1 MGVRSHVG
9 KWSYTSGI
17 VDTGESSLEG
27 AIREVKEELGIDA
40 DEDKMQFL
48 LSFKRKHNFVDVWLI
63 EDDINITDLKL
74 QQEEVSQV
82 KYVSQSGLERIIKN
96 GDFVPGI
103 EIYYEL
109 FTKLL
114 ERYHIQDCKKVK
126 ESNMQNTQD
135 EERG

>member
-1 MGVRSHVG
+1 
-9 KWSYTSGI
+9 
-17 VDTGESSLEG
+17 
-27 AIREVKEELGIDA
+27 
-40 DEDKMQFL
+40 MQFL

-109 FTKLL
+109 FTKQL